1 MEAIAHAND
10 AVSERV
16 VVLGCV
22 IKELVFAL
30 ERLDLEVGVRSL
42 GPVQFFESWFN
53 RIDIL
58 LLQVDKR
65 LEIALHHRCGL
76 VPGLGTNNSNDWH
89 FDGRQLEAV
98 CLKAV

>member
-22 IKELVFAL
+22 FEKLVFAL
-30 ERLDLEVGVRSL
+30 ERLKLEVGVRSL
-42 GPVQFFESWFN
+42 GPVQFFENWFN
-53 RIDIL
+53 RSNIL
-58 LLQVDKR
+58 LLQVNQR

-76 VPGLGTNNSNDWH
+76 VPGLGTNDSNDWH
-89 FDGRQLEAV
+89 FDGRQLETV